1 MKTNPARLEEVALP
15 RRAQQRASGHPP
27 PPAMALLGCAAGALD
42 GLRTLL
48 IAVIGCGSIGGRMAV
63 LLARMGLGGL
73 LLVDPKSYKPASLP
87 THEIDPEDVGK
98 SKAQAVA
105 RRCKAVSPA
114 TRVAAFPGPVEALD
128 LAAMADASAVVM
140 APDLLSVEIEA
151 GQRSLWLGKPLIHAS
166 VHGPTLTVQV
176 RLFGNAGGAGACPR
190 CLYGRA
196 ELDLLARQAR
206 FSCEGGPAAAVPRLH
221 EAPATNSLGA
231 ICSMAASLAV
241 LQILRHLLG
250 MGQPVADTMLEYC
263 GFTHRT
269 VISPLER
276 NPECPSD
283 HTRLGQAAVPEPLA
297 GRSLAEAVQ
306 HATGVPA
313 PPDAQFE
320 IAGHDW
326 VEFAGCGC
334 ERPAPVRRFIARGR
348 ADLGQCPRCGAM
360 RVPLQFHTYR
370 AVSAAIL
377 GAAIGRP
384 LRRLGVR
391 RAVSILLR
399 TGDAGT
405 LIRPQPAN
413 PSSP

>member
-1 MKTNPARLEEVALP
+1 
-15 RRAQQRASGHPP
+15 
-27 PPAMALLGCAAGALD
+27 
-42 GLRTLL
+42 
-48 IAVIGCGSIGGRMAV
+48 
-63 LLARMGLGGL
+63 
-73 LLVDPKSYKPASLP
+73 
-87 THEIDPEDVGK
+87 
-98 SKAQAVA
+98 
-105 RRCKAVSPA
+105 
-114 TRVAAFPGPVEALD
+114 
-128 LAAMADASAVVM
+128 
-140 APDLLSVEIEA
+140 
-151 GQRSLWLGKPLIHAS
+151 
-166 VHGPTLTVQV
+166 
-176 RLFGNAGGAGACPR
+176 
-190 CLYGRA
+190 
-196 ELDLLARQAR
+196 
-206 FSCEGGPAAAVPRLH
+206 
-221 EAPATNSLGA
+221 
-231 ICSMAASLAV
+231 
-241 LQILRHLLG
+241 
-250 MGQPVADTMLEYC
+250 
-263 GFTHRT
+263 
-269 VISPLER
+269 
-276 NPECPSD
+276 
-283 HTRLGQAAVPEPLA
+283 
-297 GRSLAEAVQ
+297 AVQ
-306 HATGVPA
+306 QATGVPA